1 MASLYGSR
9 DRFLDQMG
17 ALEAAHE
24 DRLLDKQREYM
35 ALGQLLFMHQNPH
48 KAAKALNYGFKNG
61 FVEDEEKTL
70 RALAQYWHAAKELKK
85 AKPAYSKAA
94 ALSKKGELYIFL
106 GQVHFG
112 LDEFGESE
120 KAIRAGIKKG
130 QLKDEANAHMLLG
143 QVLFEY
149 QKWDEAIEAF
159 RRCIDVAERELDDK
173 KEKQKKKKKK
183 IQDQARKWITYT
195 EGEEERV
202 VALQLKR
209 KALGLGS
216 S

>member
-1 MASLYGSR
+1 M
-9 DRFLDQMG
+9 
-17 ALEAAHE
+17 
-24 DRLLDKQREYM
+24 
-35 ALGQLLFMHQNPH
+35 
-48 KAAKALNYGFKNG
+48 
-61 FVEDEEKTL
+61 
-70 RALAQYWHAAKELKK
+70 
-85 AKPAYSKAA
+85 
-94 ALSKKGELYIFL
+94 

-120 KAIRAGIKKG
+120 KAIRLGIKKG
-130 QLKDEANAHMLLG
+130 KLKDEANAYMLLG

-149 QKWDEAIEAF
+149 QKWNEAIESF
-159 RRCIDVAERELDDK
+159 RKCIDIAERELDDK

-202 VALQLKR
+202 QALQLKR
-209 KALGLGS
+209 KALGLVSGS